1 MYTGTIQSQVKM
13 QMLDLKWQKKK
24 DDINQKHNN
33 EELTDEEV
41 LMQSIEEQAENVR
54 KSRDTEQIYTKLKT
68 GQTLS
73 EEEIAYLKEHD
84 PESLSEYEKAQSEKK
99 AYEQQLKNCK
109 TKEDVQRL
117 TLNRMG
123 NFAARAKSIAS
134 NPYIPK
140 IKKMILM
147 NRLNNEVCLIRD
159 AHLKFT
165 ESVEYRNMPEEA
177 ELAEEKKS
185 DNEGISDGI
194 DKTDIIADNDDTST
208 TDNNDTPISDIGDTS
223 IPDKEDIPNSNT
235 TDGKKSVS
243 ESVGENENLSFDK
256 ISRDIERYIH
266 KNSEKK
272 ARFTASV

>member
-1 MYTGTIQSQVKM
+1 MYTGTVQSQVKM
-13 QMLDLKWQKKK
+13 QMLDLKWKKKK

-33 EELTDEEV
+33 EELTEEDV
-41 LMQSIEEQAENVR
+41 LIQSIEEQAENVR

-123 NFAARAKSIAS
+123 NFAAKAKSIAS

-140 IKKMILM
+140 NKKIILM

-165 ESVEYRNMPEEA
+165 ESVEYKNMPEEA

-185 DNEGISDGI
+185 DDEGISDET

-208 TDNNDTPISDIGDTS
+208 TDTDDMPISDIEDT
-223 IPDKEDIPNSNT
+223 
-235 TDGKKSVS
+235 S

>member
-123 NFAARAKSIAS
+123 NFAAKAKSIAS

-208 TDNNDTPISDIGDTS
+208 TDNNDIPISDIGDTS
-223 IPDKEDIPNSNT
+223 IPDKEDTPNYDT

>member
-109 TKEDVQRL
+109 TKDDVQRL

-123 NFAARAKSIAS
+123 NFAAKAKSIAS

-165 ESVEYRNMPEEA
+165 ESVEYKNMPEEA

-194 DKTDIIADNDDTST
+194 DKTDIIADKD
-208 TDNNDTPISDIGDTS
+208 DTPISDIEDTS
-223 IPDKEDIPNSNT
+223 IPDKDDIPNSNT
-235 TDGKKSVS
+235 TDSKKSVS

-256 ISRDIERYIH
+256 TSRDIERYIH